1 MNIIFLLSKVVV
13 TNSNYLNWN
22 SQNKL
27 KDVVYENTV
36 EKELKRE
43 DRGEKVIANYSPFN
57 RCSFL
62 DHFSDCLSRNVTA
75 RVNHCVTWY
84 MYNWVGGRGLNTE
97 SDSLKKNVHRHI
109 SFLESLFSTLLTNIG
124 DWSPLNLSRMEGP
137 YMIWKIWSDMK
148 VSPIYD
154 LSLSHWNYDW
164 SAFSVWPVSLSDQPS
179 LSDQSL
185 SLTSLS
191 VKSVVSGC
199 SRAGKNSTVIAQNKA
214 FGNLCKKFLL
224 EVEKHLNWIEY
235 FSTNMIV
242 LVWLVLPFLKF
253 LYVP

>member
-1 MNIIFLLSKVVV
+1 MRTPWRRSLREKIEEKKLLPISLHSLHSTVFLSWPFFWLSFSECDSSCQSLCNMIYVQLSRGQRTEYWVWFTQEECTSTYFLLGVTLQYSTNKYRWLVSSKFIKNGRSLA
-13 TNSNYLNWN
+13 TILA
-22 SQNKL
+22 
-27 KDVVYENTV
+27 
-36 EKELKRE
+36 
-43 DRGEKVIANYSPFN
+43 I
-57 RCSFL
+57 
-62 DHFSDCLSRNVTA
+62 
-75 RVNHCVTWY
+75 WY
-84 MYNWVGGRGLNTE
+84 W
-97 SDSLKKNVHRHI
+97 
-109 SFLESLFSTLLTNIG
+109 
-124 DWSPLNLSRMEGP
+124 
-137 YMIWKIWSDMK
+137 MIWKIWSDMK

-253 LYVP
+253 LNVP

>member
-43 DRGEKVIANYSPFN
+43 DRGEKVIANHSPFN

-137 YMIWKIWSDMK
+137 SLPFSPYDIGWYEKYDLIWKCLLSMTC
-148 VSPIYD
+148 
-154 LSLSHWNYDW
+154 LSLIEIMT
-164 SAFSVWPVSLSDQPS
+164 DQPS

-185 SLTSLS
+185 CQISLLCLTSLS
-191 VKSVVSGC
+191 VWPVSQSDQSLC
-199 SRAGKNSTVIAQNKA
+199 QVSSQWMLSCGKK
-214 FGNLCKKFLL
+214 
-224 EVEKHLNWIEY
+224 
-235 FSTNMIV
+235 
-242 LVWLVLPFLKF
+242 
-253 LYVP
+253 LYSYCPEQSIW